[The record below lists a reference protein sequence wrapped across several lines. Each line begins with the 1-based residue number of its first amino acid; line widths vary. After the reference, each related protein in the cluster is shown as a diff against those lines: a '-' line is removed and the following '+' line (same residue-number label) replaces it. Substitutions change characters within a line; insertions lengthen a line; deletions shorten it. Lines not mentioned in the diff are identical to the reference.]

1 MFAEEAATCHDGVMK
16 RSGDYPEK
24 ILDPGEEILIHER
37 PHWISLARPTLLT
50 ILTVMLA
57 MLLVGLSDALQE
69 GVLRDILQAA
79 LILVMVAILL
89 VWVVVP
95 VLHWLGS
102 SIVVTSNRVVFRQG
116 VFRKETFSVSLA
128 WLQAVDVEQSL
139 LGRMLHYGTVH
150 ISSYELGGLQFDRV
164 PHPHDLESFVRSGSA
179 ELQHTGAY
187 PQRAYYAPAEG
198 YPAYP
203 PVGAG
208 YAPMPPLATY
218 QSPAQNPLQPPLQP
232 PTGAPYRPSYAG
244 RGNTADYGGGAQKP
258 PRRRRL
264 FRR

>member
-1 MFAEEAATCHDGVMK
+1 MFAEEAATCHDGLMK

-37 PHWISLARPTLLT
+37 PHWISLARPTLLA
-50 ILTVMLA
+50 ILTVMLT
-57 MLLVGLSDALQE
+57 MLLVGLADSLEE
-69 GVLRDILQAA
+69 GVLRSVLQAA
-79 LILVMVAILL
+79 LIVVMVVVLVM
-89 VWVVVP
+89 WVVAP
-95 VLHWLGS
+95 VLRWLSS
-102 SIVVTSNRVVFRQG
+102 SIVVTSDRVVFRQG
-116 VFRKETFSVSLA
+116 VFHKETFSVSLA
-128 WLQAVDVEQSL
+128 WLQAVEVKQSV

-179 ELQHTGAY
+179 ELQRTGAY

-218 QSPAQNPLQPPLQP
+218 QPPAQTPLQPS
-232 PTGAPYRPSYAG
+232 TGAPYRPPYGG
-244 RGNTADYGGGAQKP
+244 RGSSAGPTGGAQKP
-258 PRRRRL
+258 PRRRGL